1 VIGAFWG
8 QAAGKLADRWLSV
21 SSSAIVFWV
30 GMTLAVLL
38 THGSAATAD
47 EVSQALQQ
55 GGPATQTLV
64 ILVALLGVTA
74 SGLVVQRLTTPA
86 LRIFEGYWPTLLRP
100 LLERRLCAVTRR
112 LEKDN
117 SRWAELA
124 SVIFEEKP
132 TRAELDEFNRLDTR
146 LRHVPDNPLH
156 YMPTSVG
163 NILRAAETRPT
174 DRYGIGVIALWPHLW
189 SLLPEPQRQDLATAR
204 LALDNA
210 VAACLWAVIFLFA
223 ATPLTWW
230 AVLPALTVCSAGWFG
245 WIPARA
251 RVFADLV
258 EAACDLHRLDLY
270 KAMGLQP
277 PVAREDEQ
285 AAGRALTELV
295 LRGTGSGKPATA
307 DGGGQ

>member
-1 VIGAFWG
+1 VIGTFWT

-30 GMTLAVLL
+30 GITIALLLAR
-38 THGSAATAD
+38 GGAATAD
-47 EVSQALQQ
+47 QVSQTLQQ
-55 GGPATQTLV
+55 RGPAVQILI

-74 SGLVVQRLTTPA
+74 SGLVVQRLTAPA
-86 LRIFEGYWPTLLRP
+86 LRVFEGYWPTPLRP
-100 LLERRLCAVTRR
+100 LLERRLGAVGRR

-124 SVIFEEKP
+124 PLIFEGKP
-132 TRAELDEFNRLDTR
+132 TRAELDEFNRLDIR
-146 LRHVPDNPLH
+146 LRHTPDNHLH
-156 YMPTSVG
+156 YMPTTVG

-204 LALDNA
+204 VALDNA
-210 VAACLWAVIFLFA
+210 VAAYLWAVIFLFT

-230 AVLPALTVCSAGWFG
+230 AILPGVTVCLAAWFG

-258 EAACDLHRLDLY
+258 EAAHDLHRLDLY
-270 KAMGLQP
+270 KAVGVQP
-277 PVAREDEQ
+277 PATREDEP

-295 LRGTGSGKPATA
+295 LRGTGGGKPAHT
-307 DGGGQ
+307 